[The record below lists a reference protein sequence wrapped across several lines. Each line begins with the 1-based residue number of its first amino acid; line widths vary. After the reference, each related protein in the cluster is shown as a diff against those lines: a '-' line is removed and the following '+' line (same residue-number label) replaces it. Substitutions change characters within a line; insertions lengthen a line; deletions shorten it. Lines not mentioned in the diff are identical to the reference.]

1 MTRDGPAMTRDGPA
15 MTRDGSAMTSDAAR
29 DGPRYLLFCALADT
43 KQKRVVVAIDGPA
56 GAGKSTIAKGLASR
70 LGFIY
75 IDTGAMYRAVA
86 LWALRQGVDS
96 HDMHR
101 MEQLALAAEI
111 ALAPGRI
118 SLNGEDVTDAIRTKE
133 VSSGA
138 SKIAVIPGV
147 RRAMVAKQR
156 EIGERTSVV
165 MEGRDIGT
173 VVFPEADVKIFL
185 DANPAERVRRR
196 FQEVRGKGEPITEAQ
211 LAAEMKERDLRD
223 STRADAPLAQ
233 APDAMYLDST
243 ALSIAEVEETILK
256 IVRSRVTNGRD
267 FS

>member
-1 MTRDGPAMTRDGPA
+1 V
-15 MTRDGSAMTSDAAR
+15 AAR
-29 DGPRYLLFCALADT
+29 YSLLFCFLADT

-96 HDMHR
+96 GDMHR
-101 MEQLALAAEI
+101 MEQLAMAAEI
-111 ALAPGRI
+111 ELGPGTI
-118 SLNGEDVTDAIRTKE
+118 SLNGEDVTQAIRTPE
-133 VSSGA
+133 VSNGA
-138 SKIAVIPGV
+138 SKIGVIPGV

-173 VVFPEADVKIFL
+173 VVFPQADVKIFL
-185 DANPAERVRRR
+185 DANPDERVRRR
-196 FQEVRGKGEPITEAQ
+196 YQEIRTKEDPPSISQGQ
-211 LAAEMKERDLRD
+211 LAAEMKERDRRD

-233 APDAMYLDST
+233 APDAVYLDST
-243 ALSIAEVEETILK
+243 ALSIAEVEEAILK